1 MALAKVTSFTVRKGK
16 NSFSKLLTTLFLVS
30 SISGKGVT
38 KKVSHNGYERV
49 SKVYHLIK
57 SSNEITHCGFF
68 LSQTNIC
75 NILFCA
81 AKSHVLSFLDIAW
94 NHFLDTKRDQAS
106 AIYL

>member
-1 MALAKVTSFTVRKGK
+1 MALAKVTSFMVRNGK

-57 SSNEITHCGFF
+57 SSNEITHGGFF
-68 LSQTNIC
+68 FYHKPIFVTYYFVLQSHMYC
-75 NILFCA
+75 LFLILL
-81 AKSHVLSFLDIAW
+81 V
-94 NHFLDTKRDQAS
+94 
-106 AIYL
+106 